1 MKRIVIGAAALVG
14 AALVALPAG
23 AADYGYGHG
32 SGYGRPAGHHGYG
45 RHHGRPR
52 HARAYGRPLFDE
64 GMPPYGVVVEYKPAY
79 IGRGLV
85 YNVPPRP
92 TRAYGYG
99 YGEGLRA
106 RY

>member
-1 MKRIVIGAAALVG
+1 MSMKRIVIGALALVG
-14 AALVALPAG
+14 AGAAVLPAE
-23 AADYGYGHG
+23 AADYGGHAG
-32 SGYGRPAGHHGYG
+32 FGRAPSG
-45 RHHGRPR
+45 
-52 HARAYGRPLFDE
+52 RAYGRPLFDE

-92 TRAYGYG
+92 VRAGGDAYGDR
-99 YGEGLRA
+99 EGLRV